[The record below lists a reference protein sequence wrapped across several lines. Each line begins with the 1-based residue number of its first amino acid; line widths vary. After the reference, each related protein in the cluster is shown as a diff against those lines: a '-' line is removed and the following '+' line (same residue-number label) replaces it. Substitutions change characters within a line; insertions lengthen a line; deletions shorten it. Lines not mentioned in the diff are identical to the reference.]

1 MNDAID
7 FAINAVLEYGVGI
20 EITNQRPDFQSCAIV
35 QHNLVIIN
43 PNANDRPL
51 LPFVILHELGHVVLG
66 HHDLGCVSPAAKIK
80 QEHEADSFA
89 TKLIWSY
96 SRRLDINYD
105 SAYGFMS
112 SFGVPSRMFGTVVNL
127 MKNQK

>member
-1 MNDAID
+1 MDDAID

-20 EITNQRPDFQSCAIV
+20 EITNQRPGFQSCAVV

-43 PNANDRPL
+43 PNANDRSL

-96 SRRLDINYD
+96 SQRLDVNYD
-105 SAYGFMS
+105 SAYDFMS
-112 SFGVPSRMFGTVVNL
+112 SFGVPSKMFGTVVNL
-127 MKNQK
+127 MKTQK

>member
-1 MNDAID
+1 MDDAID
-7 FAINAVLEYGVGI
+7 FAINAVLEHGVGI
-20 EITNQRPDFQSCAIV
+20 EITNQRLGFQSCAVV

-43 PNANDRPL
+43 PNANDRSL

-66 HHDLGCVSPAAKIK
+66 HHDLGCVSPSAKIK

-96 SRRLDINYD
+96 SQRLDVNYD
-105 SAYGFMS
+105 SAYDFMS
-112 SFGVPSRMFGTVVNL
+112 SFGVPSKMFGTVVNL
-127 MKNQK
+127 MKTQK

>member
-7 FAINAVLEYGVGI
+7 FAINTVLEHDVGI
-20 EITNQRPDFQSCAIV
+20 EITYQHPTFQSCAVV

-66 HHDLGCVSPAAKIK
+66 HHDLGCVSPSAKIK
-80 QEHEADSFA
+80 QEHEADAFA
-89 TKLIWSY
+89 AKLIWSY
-96 SRRLDINYD
+96 SQRLDVNYD
-105 SAYGFMS
+105 SAYDFML
-112 SFGVPSRMFGTVVNL
+112 SFGVPSKMFGTVANL
-127 MKNQK
+127 MKTQI